1 MINLNNVSL
10 VFQGGSVALSNITT
24 SINEGE
30 FVYLVGHSGSG
41 KSSFLKLL
49 YKEYISTKG
58 EIEVAG
64 LNVVQLQKWKT
75 PLLRRKLGVVTQEP
89 QLLEKRNTYENISFA
104 LEVMGSTAEEIESK
118 TNTLLDLVELNENAF
133 KFPDQL
139 SGGEQTRVSIARSL
153 ANNPLILLCD
163 EPTGNLD
170 PDLSIQIVSLLEKI
184 NRAGTTVVMATH
196 DSSIVNRRKKRVI
209 ELSNGKIVRDEEEG
223 TYILRKMMNK
233 FSYVI
238 KNTILNM
245 RRTPLLVFATI
256 IAVLVSSFLVFT
268 TLSARSIVQNNTLRW
283 QNGTHVVVFLDDRVT
298 TTAHKQLQESLESYS
313 EVRTVDYF
321 TKAEAED
328 EFRALFKDQPD
339 LLSEVDYEK
348 LPSSL
353 RVNLNNPSD
362 YELIIERM
370 DGNPA
375 VKEIRTSGEAI
386 ERLLSL
392 TDTLVISASAFALLV
407 GFAAFILII
416 NTLRLAAYSK
426 KKEIKIMRLV
436 GASSTYIRLP
446 FIFEAIFESLIGT
459 SIAVG
464 LGWGIIEYSKNSIV
478 AESIFD
484 ITISDSY
491 LIYLTVVLL
500 LSSIIFGLIASF
512 VGIRKVLND

>member
-1 MINLNNVSL
+1 
-10 VFQGGSVALSNITT
+10 
-24 SINEGE
+24 
-30 FVYLVGHSGSG
+30 
-41 KSSFLKLL
+41 
-49 YKEYISTKG
+49 
-58 EIEVAG
+58 
-64 LNVVQLQKWKT
+64 
-75 PLLRRKLGVVTQEP
+75 
-89 QLLEKRNTYENISFA
+89 
-104 LEVMGSTAEEIESK
+104 
-118 TNTLLDLVELNENAF
+118 
-133 KFPDQL
+133 
-139 SGGEQTRVSIARSL
+139 
-153 ANNPLILLCD
+153 
-163 EPTGNLD
+163 
-170 PDLSIQIVSLLEKI
+170 
-184 NRAGTTVVMATH
+184 
-196 DSSIVNRRKKRVI
+196 
-209 ELSNGKIVRDEEEG
+209 
-223 TYILRKMMNK
+223 MNK
-233 FSYVI
+233 FSYVV

-328 EFRALFKDQPD
+328 EFRELFKDQPD

-392 TDTLVISASAFALLV
+392 TDTLVVSASAFALLV

-491 LIYLTVVLL
+491 LIYLTLVLL
-500 LSSIIFGLIASF
+500 LSSIVFGLFASF

>member
-1 MINLNNVSL
+1 
-10 VFQGGSVALSNITT
+10 
-24 SINEGE
+24 
-30 FVYLVGHSGSG
+30 
-41 KSSFLKLL
+41 
-49 YKEYISTKG
+49 
-58 EIEVAG
+58 
-64 LNVVQLQKWKT
+64 
-75 PLLRRKLGVVTQEP
+75 
-89 QLLEKRNTYENISFA
+89 
-104 LEVMGSTAEEIESK
+104 
-118 TNTLLDLVELNENAF
+118 
-133 KFPDQL
+133 
-139 SGGEQTRVSIARSL
+139 
-153 ANNPLILLCD
+153 
-163 EPTGNLD
+163 
-170 PDLSIQIVSLLEKI
+170 
-184 NRAGTTVVMATH
+184 
-196 DSSIVNRRKKRVI
+196 
-209 ELSNGKIVRDEEEG
+209 
-223 TYILRKMMNK
+223 MNK
-233 FSYVI
+233 FSYVV

-298 TTAHKQLQESLESYS
+298 TTAHKQLQESLESYP

-321 TKAEAED
+321 SKAEAED
-328 EFRALFKDQPD
+328 EFRVLFKEQPD

-370 DGNPA
+370 EGNPA

-446 FIFEAIFESLIGT
+446 FIFEAVFESLVGT

-484 ITISDSY
+484 ITIADSY
-491 LIYLTVVLL
+491 LIYLTLVLL
-500 LSSIIFGLIASF
+500 LSSVIFGLFASF

>member
-1 MINLNNVSL
+1 
-10 VFQGGSVALSNITT
+10 
-24 SINEGE
+24 
-30 FVYLVGHSGSG
+30 
-41 KSSFLKLL
+41 
-49 YKEYISTKG
+49 
-58 EIEVAG
+58 
-64 LNVVQLQKWKT
+64 
-75 PLLRRKLGVVTQEP
+75 
-89 QLLEKRNTYENISFA
+89 
-104 LEVMGSTAEEIESK
+104 
-118 TNTLLDLVELNENAF
+118 
-133 KFPDQL
+133 
-139 SGGEQTRVSIARSL
+139 
-153 ANNPLILLCD
+153 
-163 EPTGNLD
+163 
-170 PDLSIQIVSLLEKI
+170 
-184 NRAGTTVVMATH
+184 
-196 DSSIVNRRKKRVI
+196 
-209 ELSNGKIVRDEEEG
+209 
-223 TYILRKMMNK
+223 MNK

-426 KKEIKIMRLV
+426 KKEIQIMRLV

-491 LIYLTVVLL
+491 LIYLTLVLL
-500 LSSIIFGLIASF
+500 LSSIIFGLFASF